1 MVRVEQSGRT
11 TDTPGEELTEIHL
24 SGSDFTVPDPT
35 ASISS
40 LSV

>member
-1 MVRVEQSGRT
+1 MVRAEQSGRT
-11 TDTPGEELTEIHL
+11 TGTPGEELAEIHF

-40 LSV
+40 LPV